1 MPSDTAATAGTAGAG
16 GTAASGDRTAP
27 GAPEPGHGGQPGGSI
42 LDRPEVRQ
50 AGWVWGDEGAQ
61 PPLDAP
67 LPALV
72 TVAMRL
78 VGAFIGSTAQ
88 GTGISPAGLGVL
100 RLLAARDGLKSSE
113 VAARGWWT
121 PGTVTSVVDTLVRD
135 GYVERRREPADR
147 RVVRL
152 YLTDT
157 GRQKVEEAIALIGP
171 RWRDAFGYVD
181 PADEPVIRK
190 FLIDTID
197 HFGTLIREE
206 RGR

>member
-1 MPSDTAATAGTAGAG
+1 MPSDTAASAGTASA
-16 GTAASGDRTAP
+16 GTAEAAGQNAP
-27 GAPEPGHGGQPGGSI
+27 GAPEPGDGGQPGDSI

-50 AGWVWGDEGAQ
+50 AGWVWGDEGAK
-61 PPLDAP
+61 PPPDAP

-78 VGAFIGSTAQ
+78 VGSFIGSTAQ
-88 GTGISPAGLGVL
+88 GTGISSAGLGVL

-152 YLTDT
+152 HITDA
-157 GRQKVEEAIALIGP
+157 GRRKVEEAIMLIGP
-171 RWRDAFGYVD
+171 KWRDAFGYVD

-190 FLIDTID
+190 FLLETID
-197 HFGTLIREE
+197 RFSTLIREE
-206 RGR
+206 RGQ

>member
-1 MPSDTAATAGTAGAG
+1 
-16 GTAASGDRTAP
+16 
-27 GAPEPGHGGQPGGSI
+27 
-42 LDRPEVRQ
+42 
-50 AGWVWGDEGAQ
+50 
-61 PPLDAP
+61 
-67 LPALV
+67 
-72 TVAMRL
+72 MRL
-78 VGAFIGSTAQ
+78 LGAFIGGTMQ
-88 GTGISPAGLGVL
+88 GTGISPAGIGVM

-157 GRQKVEEAIALIGP
+157 GRQKVEEAISLIGP

-181 PADEPVIRK
+181 SADEPVIRK

-206 RGR
+206 RGK

>member
-1 MPSDTAATAGTAGAG
+1 MTSDTARAADGLTATGT
-16 GTAASGDRTAP
+16 
-27 GAPEPGHGGQPGGSI
+27 GAPGQPGSSV
-42 LDRPEVRQ
+42 LDRPEVQ
-50 AGWVWGDEGAQ
+50 GAGWVWGDAGAQ
-61 PPLDAP
+61 VPPDAP
-67 LPALV
+67 LPALLS
-72 TVAMRL
+72 VAVRL
-78 VGAFIGSTAQ
+78 LGAFIGSTMQ
-88 GTGISPAGLGVL
+88 GTGISPAGIGVM

-152 YLTDT
+152 HLTDT
-157 GRQKVEEAIALIGP
+157 GRQKVEEAISLIGP
-171 RWRDAFGYVD
+171 RWRDAFDYVD

-197 HFGTLIREE
+197 RFGTLIREE
-206 RGR
+206 RGQ

>member
-1 MPSDTAATAGTAGAG
+1 M
-16 GTAASGDRTAP
+16 
-27 GAPEPGHGGQPGGSI
+27 
-42 LDRPEVRQ
+42 
-50 AGWVWGDEGAQ
+50 
-61 PPLDAP
+61 DAP

-72 TVAMRL
+72 MVAIRL
-78 VGAFIGSTAQ
+78 VGAFIGSTTQCA
-88 GTGISPAGLGVL
+88 GMSPAGLGVM

-113 VAARGWWT
+113 VATWGSWT

-157 GRQKVEEAIALIGP
+157 GRRKVEEAIMLIGP
-171 RWRDAFGYVD
+171 KWHDAFGYVD

-190 FLIDTID
+190 FLIETID
-197 HFGTLIREE
+197 RFGTLIREE
-206 RGR
+206 RGQ